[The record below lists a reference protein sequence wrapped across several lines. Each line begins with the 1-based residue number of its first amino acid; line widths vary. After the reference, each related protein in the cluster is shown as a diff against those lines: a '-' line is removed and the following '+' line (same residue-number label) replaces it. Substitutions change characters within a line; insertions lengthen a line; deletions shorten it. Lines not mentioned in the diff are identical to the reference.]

1 MRSFPW
7 SLGSGVQI
15 CDCYCLNAQQDARAT
30 IGERRVDPNA
40 LTSKQKSRKDKA
52 ERMASVLE
60 GREGREFGAAASR
73 RKQKTGGTSNK
84 QKAKKKSLPDR
95 AKTQVMKRRL
105 EGGRKGGKKGF
116 KGRVSRARR

>member
-1 MRSFPW
+1 M
-7 SLGSGVQI
+7 
-15 CDCYCLNAQQDARAT
+15 DA
-30 IGERRVDPNA
+30 NA

-73 RKQKTGGTSNK
+73 KKQKTGGMSNK
-84 QKAKKKSLPDR
+84 QKAKKKNLPDR

-105 EGGRKGGKKGF
+105 EGARRGGKKGF